1 MRALLRFI
9 ILAFILFAVSCG
21 GNQKPPTPVD
31 TFKAYTWAFKQK
43 DTTTMK
49 LLLSES
55 SLKMAEQQAAQ
66 QNVTVDDIVKNETLF
81 TEGQKDIFFR
91 NEKVEG
97 DRATIEVKNS
107 FGSWDVVPFVREEG
121 IWKIDK
127 QGIATQIQQKNDIKN
142 KRLDELINNPNPQ
155 DGSINPT
162 MPQNNSVNPTNPQ
175 DFSIS
180 PNIPQSKDPQS
191 KDSVNPNVSPSVI
204 TNQTV
209 NP

>member
-1 MRALLRFI
+1 MRSLLRFI
-9 ILAFILFAVSCG
+9 ILALILFAVSCG
-21 GNQKPPTPVD
+21 GNQIPPTPMD
-31 TFKAYTWAFKQK
+31 TFKAYTLAFKQK

-66 QNVTVDDIVKNETLF
+66 QGVTVDDIVKNETLF
-81 TEGQKDIFFR
+81 TESQKDIFFR

-97 DRATIEVKNS
+97 DRATIEVKNG
-107 FGSWDVVPFVREEG
+107 FGSWDVVPFIREEG

-127 QGIATQIQQKNDIKN
+127 QGIATQIQQKNDINN
-142 KRLDELINNPNPQ
+142 KRLDDLINNPNPQ
-155 DGSINPT
+155 DSSVNPT
-162 MPQNNSVNPTNPQ
+162 MPQNNQVNPTNPQ

-180 PNIPQSKDPQS
+180 PNMPQT
-191 KDSVNPNVSPSVI
+191 KDSQTKDSIDPTVAPSII
-204 TNQTV
+204 TNQTI

>member
-1 MRALLRFI
+1 MCSFVRFI
-9 ILAFILFAVSCG
+9 ILAFITFSLFACG
-21 GNQKPPTPVD
+21 GNQKPPTPID
-31 TFKAYTWAFKQK
+31 TFKAYTLAYKQK

-81 TEGQKDIFFR
+81 TENQKDFAYR
-91 NEKVEG
+91 NEKIEG
-97 DRATIEVKNS
+97 ERATIEVRDGFNN
-107 FGSWDVVPFVREEG
+107 WNTIPFILEEG
-121 IWKIDK
+121 VWRIDK
-127 QGIATQIQQKNDIKN
+127 QGIATQIQQKNEINN

-155 DGSINPT
+155 DGSFNPT
-162 MPQNNSVNPTNPQ
+162 MPQNNSVNPSNPQ
-175 DFSIS
+175 DFTVS
-180 PNIPQSKDPQS
+180 PNTPQT

-204 TNQTV
+204 TNQTI